1 MRSGDTVYTIYELVS
16 PARFG
21 QHDALIREV
30 AAQHRV
36 DPMLIKAIIW
46 RESRFDARKVGG
58 AGERGLMQLTEGAAS
73 EWVRENRVQN
83 FQVEELFDPK
93 VNVQAGT
100 WYLARAIGRWKQQ
113 SIRCRSRWR
122 NTTPARAARSVG
134 PVAPLP

>member
-1 MRSGDTVYTIYELVS
+1 
-16 PARFG
+16 
-21 QHDALIREV
+21 
-30 AAQHRV
+30 
-36 DPMLIKAIIW
+36 
-46 RESRFDARKVGG
+46 
-58 AGERGLMQLTEGAAS
+58 MQLTEGAAS

-134 PVAPLP
+134 PEAQMR